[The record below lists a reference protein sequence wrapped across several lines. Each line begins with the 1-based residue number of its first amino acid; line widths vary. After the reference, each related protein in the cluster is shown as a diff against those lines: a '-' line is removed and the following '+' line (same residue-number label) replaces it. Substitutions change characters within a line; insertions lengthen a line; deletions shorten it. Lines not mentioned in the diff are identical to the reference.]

1 MHENLE
7 INQVKYIYKH
17 NSSKIL
23 FSTSLFSLVKIV
35 IANFLLLSNIML
47 NYYLHFTFT
56 ILTVKIDRNI
66 FNFSQTT

>member
-23 FSTSLFSLVKIV
+23 FFTSLFSLVKIA